1 MSNFKTLPP
10 PPHSCGSLECMVPYE
25 TPTEIAALNILQNI
39 EFKHSYD
46 FISLENT
53 FREKA
58 LPVKTPVLRKNSNIG
73 VWTVGT
79 LNELY
84 MRGS

>member
-1 MSNFKTLPP
+1 MKTPAPP
-10 PPHSCGSLECMVPYE
+10 PPSSGSHECMVPYE

-39 EFKHSYD
+39 ECRLSYD
-46 FISLENT
+46 FISLKNS

-58 LPVKTPVLRKNSNIG
+58 PPIKTPVLRKNSNIG

-79 LNELY
+79 LNELF